1 MNRNELIEIIA
12 NENEITKAAAGRIL
26 TTITE
31 TIVRAVKKDDAVQLI
46 GFGTFK
52 QVQRAARKG
61 RNPSTGAAIKIAAA
75 KLPKFVPGAAFK
87 DAVDAKAAKRK
98 AAK

>member
-1 MNRNELIEIIA
+1 MNRLELVEKIA
-12 NENEITKAAAGRIL
+12 TENEITKAAAARIL
-26 TTITE
+26 TTVTTE
-31 TIVRAVKKDDAVQLI
+31 IVKSVKKGEDVQLI

-87 DAVDAKAAKRK
+87 DAVDPKAAKRK